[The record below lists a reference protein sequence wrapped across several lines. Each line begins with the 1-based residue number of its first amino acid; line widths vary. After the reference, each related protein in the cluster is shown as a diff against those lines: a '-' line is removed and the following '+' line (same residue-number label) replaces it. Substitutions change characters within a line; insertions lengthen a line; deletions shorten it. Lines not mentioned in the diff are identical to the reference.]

1 MKLRLENGN
10 FKIKQTHD
18 AETNTD
24 KYDPLPTGLKPID
37 FIGSVI
43 CYSEPEIDFFD
54 IVVNASTNVD
64 GYPHVV
70 DLHYLDGTSATL
82 YYNSLNGKVG
92 RTIDDVL
99 DDDSSGSDG
108 GSGVIIH

>member
-43 CYSEPEIDFFD
+43 CYSEPEIDFFETV
-54 IVVNASTNVD
+54 INANTHTD
-64 GYPHVV
+64 GYPYVV
-70 DLHYLDGTSATL
+70 VLDYLNGIIPATL
-82 YYNSLNGKVG
+82 YYNSLNGKVSAN
-92 RTIDDVL
+92 IDDII
-99 DDDSSGSDG
+99 DDSSGSDG
-108 GSGVIIH
+108 GPGVIIH